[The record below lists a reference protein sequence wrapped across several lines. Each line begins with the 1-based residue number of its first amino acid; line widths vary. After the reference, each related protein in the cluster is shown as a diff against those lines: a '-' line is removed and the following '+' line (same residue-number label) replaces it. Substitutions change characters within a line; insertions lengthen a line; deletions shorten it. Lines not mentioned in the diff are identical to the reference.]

1 MTRFSTFARSL
12 PLSGKSVSAASS
24 AVPREAVLFSGSFSR
39 RILALLVA
47 LVTATVV
54 VAAPVAAYAA
64 VPNNYIFNNSSVGIG
79 VWHDYHSG
87 TYDGV
92 LPAYT
97 NTRNQWGW
105 DHASKF
111 FIGSGYCFNAYRRP
125 AGSSGGW
132 VAYHS
137 GWGSTTW
144 PDSASYNSSWWNYD
158 WQIQLFRV
166 VNGACGPR
174 V

>member
-1 MTRFSTFARSL
+1 MNRKRILLLESF
-12 PLSGKSVSAASS
+12 
-24 AVPREAVLFSGSFSR
+24 PRRL
-39 RILALLVA
+39 LALLVA
-47 LVTATVV
+47 VLAA
-54 VAAPVAAYAA
+54 VAITPSAAHAA

-92 LPAYT
+92 LSAYSKT
-97 NTRNQWGW
+97 KDQWGW

-111 FIGSGYCFNAYRRP
+111 YVGSGYCFTAYRKT
-125 AGSSGGW
+125 A
-132 VAYHS
+132 
-137 GWGSTTW
+137 GSTTAAW
-144 PDSASYNSSWWNYD
+144 DIAVAGVGPVTYPGAGDYNSSWWNYD
-158 WQIQLFRV
+158 WQIHLFRV